1 MFIRSLIY
9 KINYFKGIACKII
22 FVVKIVLPSGQIFVY
37 VILASIRM
45 K

>member
-9 KINYFKGIACKII
+9 MINYFKGIACKII
-22 FVVKIVLPSGQIFVY
+22 FVVKIDLASEQIFVS
-37 VILASIRM
+37 VILASICM

>member
-22 FVVKIVLPSGQIFVY
+22 FVIKIDLPSEQIFVY
-37 VILASIRM
+37 VILALICI

>member
-22 FVVKIVLPSGQIFVY
+22 FVVKIDLPSGQIFVY
-37 VILASIRM
+37 VTLASIRM

>member
-9 KINYFKGIACKII
+9 MINYFKGIACKII
-22 FVVKIVLPSGQIFVY
+22 FIVKIDLASEQIFVY
-37 VILASIRM
+37 VILASICM

>member
-9 KINYFKGIACKII
+9 IINYFKGIACKII
-22 FVVKIVLPSGQIFVY
+22 FVVKIDLASEQIFVY
-37 VILASIRM
+37 VILASICM